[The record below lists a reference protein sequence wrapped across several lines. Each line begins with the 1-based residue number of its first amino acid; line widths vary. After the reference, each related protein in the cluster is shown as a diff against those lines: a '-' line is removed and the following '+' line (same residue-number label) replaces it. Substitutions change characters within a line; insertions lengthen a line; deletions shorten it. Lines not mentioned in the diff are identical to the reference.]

1 MIYFLTDK
9 RIPNYKDNTVPYT
22 YNSDTRNLELL
33 ETCYPF
39 WILRNAGIED
49 IKLITN
55 YNIPSAGDIVIFY
68 NSSSNNIK
76 LNAQYKN
83 IQIVTDTPLIEGCDG
98 YVCYD
103 PSIIC
108 RDVKHRWFHVMYPMP
123 IGLKRCTPKWP
134 PKIISCASPKSITL
148 DSNIKKSKYRIVTDS
163 WSNIGDEDI
172 MFHIRQKITYIPSEG
187 LKSRMRFPSHKTPN
201 RLYQSWYC
209 NVPGIFSSNTSM
221 DWIRKSE
228 LDFLEANSLDEL
240 DECVNRLIND
250 KGLYNSMIQNCY
262 KRQDENT
269 YEEIVHQWQLVFNIV

>member
-1 MIYFLTDK
+1 
-9 RIPNYKDNTVPYT
+9 
-22 YNSDTRNLELL
+22 
-33 ETCYPF
+33 
-39 WILRNAGIED
+39 
-49 IKLITN
+49 
-55 YNIPSAGDIVIFY
+55 
-68 NSSSNNIK
+68 
-76 LNAQYKN
+76 
-83 IQIVTDTPLIEGCDG
+83 
-98 YVCYD
+98 
-103 PSIIC
+103 
-108 RDVKHRWFHVMYPMP
+108 
-123 IGLKRCTPKWP
+123 
-134 PKIISCASPKSITL
+134 
-148 DSNIKKSKYRIVTDS
+148 
-163 WSNIGDEDI
+163 